1 MTFEIVEG
9 LSPQYLIRRIN
20 SIIAIEIMS
29 ALTSDPNALMYTI
42 LPKAIER
49 ILIEL
54 KKQLMEIFRFHG
66 SVDHA
71 TYNRFVSESHY
82 RDIITDF
89 MSGVGDNIKI
99 LPKYLEISDM
109 KGYLKSVI
117 LEESDK
123 LKRSLIAENIIAGNW
138 AREEYYDR
146 TDPKGT
152 NRYKFAIFMDN
163 RTSRQ
168 CKEINRR
175 QNISEGMPI
184 EALKKL
190 INEVAYKYEPNYV
203 WRDWN
208 PHWYCRSII
217 TRVFA

>member
-20 SIIAIEIMS
+20 EIISIEIMS
-29 ALTSDPNALMYTI
+29 VITSDPNALMYTI
-42 LPKAIER
+42 LPKAVEK

-54 KKQLMEIFRFHG
+54 KEQLLEIFRFHG
-66 SVDHA
+66 SV
-71 TYNRFVSESHY
+71 
-82 RDIITDF
+82 
-89 MSGVGDNIKI
+89 KI

-138 AREEYYDR
+138 AREEYHKR
-146 TDPKGT
+146 TDPHGT
-152 NRYKFAIFMDN
+152 NKYKFAVFMDH

-168 CKEINRR
+168 CKEIYRR
-175 QNISEGMPI
+175 QNLPEGLPL
-184 EALKKL
+184 EELKALIK
-190 INEVAYKYEPNYV
+190 EVAYYFEPNYI

-208 PHWYCRSII
+208 PHFYCRS
-217 TRVFA
+217 TVVRVFT